1 MQTIYS
7 VRFTH
12 NGIKEN
18 KHFDK
23 RSEAT
28 SFAKKISKM
37 GTSTVIVWKLNGHN
51 DGSSFVEYTSSLV
64 ARFADGLKY

>member
-18 KHFDK
+18 KHFCK
-23 RSEAT
+23 RGEAT

-37 GTSTVIVWKLNGHN
+37 GTSTVIVWKLNGQY
-51 DGSSFVEYTSSLV
+51 DGSSFIEDTSSLV

>member
-18 KHFDK
+18 KHFCK
-23 RSEAT
+23 RGEAT
-28 SFAKKISKM
+28 SFAKKISKI
-37 GTSTVIVWKLNGHN
+37 GPLTVIVWKLNGQY
-51 DGSSFVEYTSSLV
+51 DGSSFIEDTSSLV
-64 ARFADGLKY
+64 ARFVDGLKY